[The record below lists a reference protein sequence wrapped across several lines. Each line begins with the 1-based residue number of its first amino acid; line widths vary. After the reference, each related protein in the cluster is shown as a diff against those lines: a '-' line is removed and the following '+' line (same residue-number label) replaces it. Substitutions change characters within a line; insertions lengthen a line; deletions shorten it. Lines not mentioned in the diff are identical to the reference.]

1 MLVFLSGDGKIMF
14 WSDSGLVRFISIFV
28 IIIMLMIKNGIFK
41 ERVCID
47 TKEKRGNAVAYS
59 LLNDP
64 STRLTEIVT
73 ASGLM

>member
-41 ERVCID
+41 ERE
-47 TKEKRGNAVAYS
+47 TFHLTLQ
-59 LLNDP
+59 LLLG
-64 STRLTEIVT
+64 STQ
-73 ASGLM
+73 

>member
-1 MLVFLSGDGKIMF
+1 MDSSVGKLSAEEMF
-14 WSDSGLVRFISIFV
+14 TTDTVSDT
-28 IIIMLMIKNGIFK
+28 N
-41 ERVCID
+41 D
-47 TKEKRGNAVAYS
+47 TKEKRDNAVAYS